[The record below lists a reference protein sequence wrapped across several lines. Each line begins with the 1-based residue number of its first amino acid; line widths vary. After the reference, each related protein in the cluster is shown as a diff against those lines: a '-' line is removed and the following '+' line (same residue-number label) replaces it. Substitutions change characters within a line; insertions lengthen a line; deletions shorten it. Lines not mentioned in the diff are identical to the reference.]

1 VDKEIKSM
9 LDNIGKVVYTVG
21 VSRVFYSE
29 IYGVT
34 ITSRSKYYVAMD
46 EFYDEEVLYEDN
58 EGKTWFWTREEA
70 EAKLSQK
77 QTNACSSGIKCFYDA
92 ELLENAKISNNMIKT
107 LKYDPESGKT
117 VEFRAFD
124 PLPKSGEGRSD
135 T

>member
-1 VDKEIKSM
+1 MDEEIKSM

-34 ITSRSKYYVAMD
+34 ITSSGRYYVAID
-46 EFYDEEVLYEDN
+46 EFYDEEDLYEEN

-70 EAKLSQK
+70 EAKLSQE

-92 ELLENAKISNNMIKT
+92 ELLEAATVSKNVFKAMKNERDYS
-107 LKYDPESGKT
+107 KT
-117 VEFRAFD
+117 VEWRKFD
-124 PLPKSGEGRSD
+124 SLPKSGEGRSD